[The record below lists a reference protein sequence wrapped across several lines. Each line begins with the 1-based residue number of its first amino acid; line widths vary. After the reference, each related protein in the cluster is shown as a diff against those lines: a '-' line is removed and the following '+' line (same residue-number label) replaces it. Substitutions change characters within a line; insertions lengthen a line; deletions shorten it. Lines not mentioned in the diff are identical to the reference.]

1 MNLNPTVTVEHV
13 NFSPT
18 QWLIVIV
25 LAAGFIGAALWLS
38 STDSDDGANTGVVA
52 QVDEVAVCAAL
63 GQVSAWGSILDGSA
77 DGDDPGDVANLRAAL
92 AEARDLAP
100 VDLAIDIAR
109 LLDLAMLTDL
119 SLTDDATLT
128 GALAAGSAQT
138 DPERVAEA
146 IGRVNDAIVGC
157 GHAGVAG

>member
-1 MNLNPTVTVEHV
+1 MNRTATVTVEHV

-52 QVDEVAVCAAL
+52 L
-63 GQVSAWGSILDGSA
+63 GQVSAWGSILDGYA

-109 LLDLAMLTDL
+109 LLDLTMLTDL
-119 SLTDDATLT
+119 SLTDNATLT

-146 IGRVNDAIVGC
+146 TGRVNDAIVGC